1 MAVSVTT
8 DSGEAWIVIDSR
20 RKGMRCRAIRLIR
33 SHEGMITPS
42 RQGTIAYET
51 ENLGRQL
58 IQVQWDTGF
67 STYVFPDDI
76 EIMAANGSTA
86 NSYR

>member
-8 DSGEAWIVIDSR
+8 HSAEEWIVIDSR

-33 SHEGMITPS
+33 SHEGTITPS

-58 IQVQWDTGF
+58 IQVQWDTGV
-67 STYVFPDDI
+67 SIYVFPNDV
-76 EIMAANGSTA
+76 EIMAANGSRA